1 MVVGHVSVV
10 DAAQMAALP
19 EGEPAF
25 TITMYGITG
34 GETAVEGAR
43 AGDTIGA
50 LTLEFCAAR
59 ADGIQPETVRLAL
72 EGALPSLPP
81 PAPARPLRRA

>member
-1 MVVGHVSVV
+1 
-10 DAAQMAALP
+10 MAALP

-25 TITMYGITG
+25 AVVIYGITG

-50 LTLEFCAAR
+50 LTLEFCAAK

-81 PAPARPLRRA
+81 PAPARPLRCA

>member
-1 MVVGHVSVV
+1 
-10 DAAQMAALP
+10 MAALP

-43 AGDTIGA
+43 AADTIGA
-50 LTLEFCAAR
+50 LTLEFCAAK
-59 ADGIQPETVRLAL
+59 ADGTLPETVRLAL
-72 EGALPSLPP
+72 EGALPSLPLL
-81 PAPARPLRRA
+81 PLGALLSSEP

>member
-1 MVVGHVSVV
+1 
-10 DAAQMAALP
+10 MAALP

-43 AGDTIGA
+43 AADTIGA
-50 LTLEFCAAR
+50 LTLEFCAAK
-59 ADGIQPETVRLAL
+59 ADGTLPETVRLAL

-81 PAPARPLRRA
+81 SSCACTPSAPCLTPRHYRCGT

>member
-1 MVVGHVSVV
+1 MRGSSVLAV
-10 DAAQMAALP
+10 RMAALP

-25 TITMYGITG
+25 AVVIYGITG

-43 AGDTIGA
+43 AADTIGA
-50 LTLEFCAAR
+50 LTLEFCAAK
-59 ADGIQPETVRLAL
+59 ADGTLPETVRLAL
-72 EGALPSLPP
+72 EGAPPSLPP

>member
-1 MVVGHVSVV
+1 MLGAV
-10 DAAQMAALP
+10 QMAAIP

-43 AGDTIGA
+43 AADTIGA
-50 LTLEFCAAR
+50 LTLEFCAAK

-81 PAPARPLRRA
+81 PAHPLRRA

>member
-1 MVVGHVSVV
+1 M
-10 DAAQMAALP
+10 QMAALP

-25 TITMYGITG
+25 VITMYGITG

-59 ADGIQPETVRLAL
+59 ADGTLPETVRLAL
-72 EGALPSLPP
+72 EGARSLPLPP
-81 PAPARPLRRA
+81 PAPGSPASRP